1 MTIFSGGTF
10 GPPWNSPP
18 LPSSPLVPPRGST
31 ALSVE
36 MSGLGLGQGLFKS
49 ADVAVGL
56 LGVSGKGFL
65 LVSEE
70 PPPPPPVEMPA
81 NPFCAAVDDGKL
93 P

>member
-1 MTIFSGGTF
+1 
-10 GPPWNSPP
+10 
-18 LPSSPLVPPRGST
+18 
-31 ALSVE
+31 
-36 MSGLGLGQGLFKS
+36 MSGLGLGQGLFNS

-65 LVSEE
+65 LVSET
-70 PPPPPPVEMPA
+70 PPPPPVEMPA